1 MRKKNQLKSPLEGG
15 DRIKIYFVAGLH
27 LELKSILLI
36 DSFLFLVVVF
46 FFSCIFGMF
55 KLNLFCL
62 AEV

>member
-36 DSFLFLVVVF
+36 DSFLFLVLF
-46 FFSCIFGMF
+46 FFSCILVC
-55 KLNLFCL
+55 LN
-62 AEV
+62 

>member
-36 DSFLFLVVVF
+36 DSFLFLVLF
-46 FFSCIFGMF
+46 FFFLYFGMF

>member
-36 DSFLFLVVVF
+36 DSFLFLVVF
-46 FFSCIFGMF
+46 FFFF
-55 KLNLFCL
+55 LYFWY
-62 AEV
+62 V